1 MRTVVGATALAVAL
15 AVASAGVA
23 AAAPDVRAEAAPPA
37 PASAASDRAHPTLY
51 PMPAPPV
58 QPQPCPPPP
67 IRHHHGGGHAA
78 PKPKP
83 KVRARDLPHVLPVGP
98 RHVSLDVIKG
108 KGMWYTTWQHSDV
121 DVNDVVARA
130 KAAGLTQIWV
140 RTGGARQGWYGK
152 DLLTRLLP
160 VAHAAHLAVV
170 AWDFPF
176 FSDPMADVARARAA
190 IEGRFGGEK
199 IDAFSPDIETI
210 NEGTFNTQRRVKIY
224 LSRVRQIAGDLPVV
238 ATVMRPSP
246 GQLATYT
253 YKVQT
258 KYVDAFAPMVY
269 WSCHEPGQLA
279 ADSVKVLSKLRPV
292 HVIGQAYDMGPEGG
306 RRGMPSGKEIWRFLD
321 ASKRAGALGASLYDA
336 EEATST
342 HWKSLGAYP
351 W

>member
-1 MRTVVGATALAVAL
+1 MALAGTTV
-15 AVASAGVA
+15 AVA
-23 AAAPDVRAEAAPPA
+23 APNVRAEAPPPA
-37 PASAASDRAHPTLY
+37 PAQAQRTLY
-51 PMPAPPV
+51 PMPAGPV

-67 IRHHHGGGHAA
+67 IRHHHGGGGHAA
-78 PKPKP
+78 PRPKP
-83 KVRARDLPHVLPVGP
+83 KVAARDLPHVLPVRP

-108 KGMWYTTWQHSDV
+108 KGMWWTTWQQSKV
-121 DVNDVVARA
+121 DVNEVVDRA
-130 KAAGLTQIWV
+130 TKAGLTQIWV
-140 RTGGARQGWYGK
+140 RTGGARQGWYGE
-152 DLLTRLLP
+152 DLLRRLLP

-190 IEGRFGGEK
+190 IEGRFGGER

-210 NEGTFNTQRRVKIY
+210 NEGTFNTRHRVKVY
-224 LSRVRQIAGDLPVV
+224 LSRVREIAGDLPVV

-246 GQLATYT
+246 GQLSTYT
-253 YKVQT
+253 YRIQT

-269 WSCHEPGQLA
+269 WSCHEPGELA
-279 ADSVKVLSKLRPV
+279 ADSVRVLSKLRPV

-306 RRGMPSGKEIWRFLD
+306 RRGLPSGREIWRFLD

-336 EEATST
+336 ESANDT
-342 HWKSLGAYP
+342 HWKTLGAYP

>member
-1 MRTVVGATALAVAL
+1 MRTVVGATALA
-15 AVASAGVA
+15 AVVGLASAGVA
-23 AAAPDVRAEAAPPA
+23 VAAPDAVAPPA
-37 PASAASDRAHPTLY
+37 PTAQQAHDQNHPTLY

-67 IRHHHGGGHAA
+67 IKHHHGGHSA

-83 KVRARDLPHVLPVGP
+83 AVAARDLPHVLPVGP
-98 RHVSLDVIKG
+98 RHVSLDVLKG
-108 KGMWYTTWQHSDV
+108 KGMWWTTWQQSKVDV
-121 DVNDVVARA
+121 DDVVDRAR
-130 KAAGLTQIWV
+130 AAGLTQIWV
-140 RTGGARQGWYGK
+140 RTGGARQGWYGE

-190 IEGRFGGEK
+190 IEGRFGGER

-210 NEGTFNTQRRVKIY
+210 NEGTFNTRHRVKVY

-246 GQLATYT
+246 GQLSTYT
-253 YKVQT
+253 YRVQT

-279 ADSVKVLSKLRPV
+279 ADSVKILGKLRPV

-306 RRGMPSGKEIWRFLD
+306 RRGLPSGREIWRFLD

-336 EEATST
+336 ENANST
-342 HWKSLGAYP
+342 HWKTLGAYP